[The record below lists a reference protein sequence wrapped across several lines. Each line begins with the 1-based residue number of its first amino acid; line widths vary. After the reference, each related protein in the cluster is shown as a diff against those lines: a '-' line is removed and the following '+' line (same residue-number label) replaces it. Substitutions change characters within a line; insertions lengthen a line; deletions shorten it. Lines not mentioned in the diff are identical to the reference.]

1 MPFDYCFYNVGRE
14 QYQALIGDNLS
25 GISKIFVYLYKEK
38 NNLKDKK
45 CKHHLKYFSIQ
56 ELPMNLM
63 VHLEMNE
70 NAWSEATTNNA
81 RRLTLDSRRIFKG
94 VEQ

>member
-1 MPFDYCFYNVGRE
+1 
-14 QYQALIGDNLS
+14 
-25 GISKIFVYLYKEK
+25 
-38 NNLKDKK
+38 
-45 CKHHLKYFSIQ
+45 
-56 ELPMNLM
+56 MNLM

-94 VEQ
+94 VKQ